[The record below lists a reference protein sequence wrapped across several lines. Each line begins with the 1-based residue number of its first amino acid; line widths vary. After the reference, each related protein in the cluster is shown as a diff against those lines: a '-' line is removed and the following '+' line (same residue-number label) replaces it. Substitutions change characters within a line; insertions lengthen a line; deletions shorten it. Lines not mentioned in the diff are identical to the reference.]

1 MASFADDTKILNRIK
16 TEDDILT
23 MQESLDK
30 LYQWEKENNM
40 KFNAGKFKW
49 LQFGRNNDTKDKY
62 LYMGDDCEMC

>member
-16 TEDDILT
+16 TEDDILI

-49 LQFGRNNDTKDKY
+49 L
-62 LYMGDDCEMC
+62 